1 MKKKIAAL
9 ALTAFAFTAFTAC
22 SNEGDSR
29 ANDQTEAGTDVIAPA
44 EADTSITLDPD
55 TTTEH
60 EMAL

>member
-1 MKKKIAAL
+1 MKKKIAAI
-9 ALTAFAFTAFTAC
+9 ALTALAFTAC

-29 ANDQTEAGTDVIAPA
+29 INDQVETGSDISTPT

-60 EMAL
+60 DMAL